1 MNDILKTRRKPK
13 IDIVPLVDVLMVL
26 IIFFL
31 VTMQF
36 QDLRALN
43 VKLPKIETAGSN
55 VMRNELIISIKN
67 TGETFING
75 NEAKTTLK
83 QRIAELTGDDEENVY
98 LFPSGMTAVYTA
110 YRILQQFRPEL
121 KSVQFGFP
129 YVDSLKIQEK
139 FGTGVH
145 FYPHGNEEDF
155 SDLEKQLND
164 NKVMGLFCEMPSNP
178 LFSSRGTT
186 ALL

>member
-55 VMRNELIISIKN
+55 VIRNELIISIKN

-75 NEAKTTLK
+75 NEANPEELEKLLK
-83 QRIAELTGDDEENVY
+83 KSSQLQKRPLVLVVADENV
-98 LFPSGMTAVYTA
+98 P
-110 YRILQQFRPEL
+110 L
-121 KSVQFGFP
+121 KFVTKV
-129 YVDSLKIQEK
+129 VDLCRK
-139 FGTGVH
+139 
-145 FYPHGNEEDF
+145 NNLEDF
-155 SDLEKQLND
+155 RLQ
-164 NKVMGLFCEMPSNP
+164 
-178 LFSSRGTT
+178 SR
-186 ALL
+186 

>member
-1 MNDILKTRRKPK
+1 MNDILKTRKKPK

-55 VMRNELIISIKN
+55 VIRNELIISIKN

-75 NEAKTTLK
+75 NEVNPEELEKLLK
-83 QRIAELTGDDEENVY
+83 ESSQLQKRPLVLVVADENV
-98 LFPSGMTAVYTA
+98 P
-110 YRILQQFRPEL
+110 L
-121 KSVQFGFP
+121 KFVTKV
-129 YVDSLKIQEK
+129 VDLCRK
-139 FGTGVH
+139 
-145 FYPHGNEEDF
+145 NNLEDF
-155 SDLEKQLND
+155 RLQ
-164 NKVMGLFCEMPSNP
+164 
-178 LFSSRGTT
+178 SR
-186 ALL
+186 